1 MLTIRAMAD
10 GKGYSSRHLEHSDYY
25 AEGERVMGEWHGRGA
40 ELLGLSGPVDA
51 GDFEALRQGLNP
63 GTREFL
69 RVRRSADRMGADGT
83 RVAQG
88 RSLYDFTISAPK
100 SVSVL
105 AIVGGDER
113 LIDAHRAAVT
123 EAMKETEACAASRVR
138 QGGANEDR
146 ATANLVLAV
155 YHHDTSRELDPQLHT
170 HAVAANLTFDG
181 AECRWKALQAS
192 EIYERR
198 AYLSEVYRNA
208 LAREVRTI
216 GYEIESQRDA
226 RGRDAG
232 FEIRGVPAAL
242 LAKFSQRSRQRD
254 SAVAAFVEQHGRRP
268 TDNEIAVLVRESRAD
283 KLAEISTRELRER
296 QRERLTPDETQT
308 LGAVRGAARLTSVV
322 VDSSAP
328 SLEHAA
334 EHIFERV
341 SVAPDHELL
350 TEALRHGRGRIR
362 LAELKGELH
371 LQESTGK
378 VLRSRHEVATAASL
392 ERERSMIAAI
402 NGGLGSFEPLG
413 GTNPFVVSDRLRPEQ
428 KHAVEFVLQSRD
440 RAVSISG
447 AAGTGKTATLH
458 ELRRGLMEA
467 GRDVLA
473 VAPTM
478 SAVEEVQKVGFADA
492 ITVERLLQDPRTRG
506 DVDGKV
512 IILDEAGMVSARQMG
527 DLLRLAEDCSLRV
540 VFSGDTKQIRSVEAG
555 DALRILEK
563 ESRLKTV
570 ALAQVQRQTRKD
582 YRDAIEELRRN
593 PERGFAKLDAMGAVR
608 EVAISERAVAVAD
621 AYDAAAGQ
629 NRLVVCATHDEIDR
643 VTDAIRERRKTRGA
657 VFEGVALTR
666 HVSLNWTAAQK
677 TDFRNYRAGQI
688 LGFHRA
694 VKSIAKND
702 TVEVVRVASSGL
714 LVRCADGTERTISKR
729 QAGSFDVVEARP
741 IQVSFGDRLLLTAN
755 RREPGLRI
763 TNGELVTVT
772 AVDASGRIQLDD
784 GRTLPSNYRSFA
796 HGYAVTAHR
805 SQGKTVDSVIISG
818 DGMPKE
824 LFYVAASRGR
834 QSITVITS
842 DKERLQTTVARSMA
856 RASASELVRGKGTH
870 SHRSAHRGLA
880 AARNMVRR
888 AARLLTSVSKQIQQA
903 IIQPRKER
911 TREHG
916 LGR

>member
-1 MLTIRAMAD
+1 
-10 GKGYSSRHLEHSDYY
+10 
-25 AEGERVMGEWHGRGA
+25 
-40 ELLGLSGPVDA
+40 
-51 GDFEALRQGLNP
+51 
-63 GTREFL
+63 
-69 RVRRSADRMGADGT
+69 MGADGT
-83 RVAQG
+83 RLAQG

-105 AIVGGDER
+105 AIVGGDHR
-113 LIDAHRAAVT
+113 LVDAHRAAVA
-123 EAMKETEACAASRVR
+123 EALKETEACAASRVR

-146 ATANLVLAV
+146 ATGNLVLAV

-181 AECRWKALQAS
+181 TEGRWKALQAS
-192 EIYERR
+192 DIYERR

-208 LAREVRTI
+208 LAREVRSM
-216 GYEIESQRDA
+216 GYEIETQRDA
-226 RGRDAG
+226 RGRDTG
-232 FEIRGVPAAL
+232 FEIRGVSAEL

-254 SAVAAFVEQHGRRP
+254 SAIAAFVEQHGRRP

-283 KLAEISTRELRER
+283 KLTEISTRELRKR
-296 QRERLTPDETQT
+296 QRARLAPNEEQA
-308 LGAVRGAARLTSVV
+308 LGSMRGAAWFTSVA

-328 SLEHAA
+328 SLEYAA

-350 TEALRHGRGRIR
+350 TETLRHGRGRIR
-362 LAELKGELH
+362 LADLKGELH
-371 LQESTGK
+371 LQESMGK
-378 VLRSRHEVATAASL
+378 FLRSGREVATAASL
-392 ERERSMIAAI
+392 ERERNMIAAV
-402 NGGLGSFEPLG
+402 NRGLGAFEPLG
-413 GTNPFVVSDRLRPEQ
+413 GGPLTVSDRLRPEQ

-447 AAGTGKTATLH
+447 AAGTGKTATLS

-467 GRDVLA
+467 GHDVLA

-478 SAVEEVQKVGFADA
+478 SAVEELQKVGFADA

-506 DVDGKV
+506 DVHGKV
-512 IILDEAGMVSARQMG
+512 IILDEAGMVSARQMA
-527 DLLRLAEDCSLRV
+527 DLLRLVEDCSLRV

-563 ESRLKTV
+563 ESRLKSV
-570 ALAQVQRQTRKD
+570 ALTQVQRQTRND

-593 PERGFAKLDAMGAVR
+593 AERGFAKLDAMGAVR
-608 EVAISERAVAVAD
+608 EVAVSERAVAVAN

-629 NRLVVCATHDEIDR
+629 SRLVVCATHDEIDR
-643 VTDAIRERRKTRGA
+643 VTDAIRERRKTRGE
-657 VFEGVALTR
+657 VCEGVVLTR

-677 TDFRNYRAGQI
+677 ADFQDYRVGQI

-694 VKSIAKND
+694 VKSIARNG
-702 TVEVVRVASSGL
+702 TVEIVRVASSGL
-714 LVRCADGTERTISKR
+714 VVRCADGTERTISRR
-729 QAGSFDVVEARP
+729 QASSFDVIEARP
-741 IQVSFGDRLLLTAN
+741 IEVSFGDRLLLTAN

-763 TNGELVTVT
+763 TNGDLVTVS
-772 AVDASGRIQLDD
+772 AVDDTGRIQLDD
-784 GRTLPSNYRSFA
+784 GRTLPSNYRSFG

-805 SQGKTVDSVIISG
+805 SQGKTVDAVIISG

-834 QSITVITS
+834 QSVTVITS
-842 DKERLQTTVARSMA
+842 DKERLQETVARSMA
-856 RASASELVRGKGTH
+856 RASASELMRGKGTH
-870 SHRSAHRGLA
+870 SHRGLA
-880 AARNMVRR
+880 AARDMVRR
-888 AARLLTSVSKQIQQA
+888 AARLLTSVSKQIVQQVV
-903 IIQPRKER
+903 IQPRKER